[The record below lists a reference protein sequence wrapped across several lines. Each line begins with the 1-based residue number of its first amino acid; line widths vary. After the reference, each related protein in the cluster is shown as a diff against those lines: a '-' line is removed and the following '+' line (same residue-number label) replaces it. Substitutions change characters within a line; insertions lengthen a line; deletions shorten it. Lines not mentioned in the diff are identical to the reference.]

1 MDNSCITSRGLVAE
15 FLGTMGL
22 IIVAIGSIV
31 LAQSLVSDAFPEV
44 PPYIFVFIN
53 AIAVGFVLF
62 ALIETFSPLSGAHFN
77 PAVTIALT
85 VSGECSPKK
94 ACFYICTQL
103 AGALFG
109 VFLVNLFF
117 FDVTGGLYFVSDIDR
132 SSIYL
137 ILSEFF
143 CTFMLVAVIFG
154 CVRGGSTKTPLVVGL
169 FVGGM
174 IITTSSTMFANPAV
188 DIARIFTD
196 AACGI
201 APLSS
206 LYFII
211 SGIAG
216 AIAASV
222 LFGWLYPK
230 KLKEGEKCDAFDCST
245 KEGACCENKIVT
257 IDDIKR

>member
-1 MDNSCITSRGLVAE
+1 MDRSSFISSRGLVAE
-15 FLGTMGL
+15 FIGTMGL
-22 IIVAIGSIV
+22 IVVAIGSIV
-31 LAQSLVSDAFPEV
+31 LPQLVWGSTL
-44 PPYIFVFIN
+44 PYEFVFIN
-53 AIAVGFVLF
+53 AMAVGFVLF
-62 ALIETFSPLSGAHFN
+62 ALIETLGPLSGAHFN

-94 ACFYICTQL
+94 AGCYIIAQL

-109 VFLVNLFF
+109 VLLVNVFF
-117 FDVTGGLYFVSDIDR
+117 YDTVQSLYFISEVDR

-154 CVRGGSTKTPLVVGL
+154 CVRGGSDKTPLAVGL

-174 IITTSSTMFANPAV
+174 ILTTSSTMFANPAV
-188 DIARIFTD
+188 DIARIFTN

-211 SGIAG
+211 AGIAG
-216 AIAASV
+216 AMTAAV
-222 LFGWLYPK
+222 VFGWLYPK
-230 KLKEGEKCDAFDCST
+230 KLKEGEKCEAFDCST
-245 KEGACCENKIVT
+245 KVGAGEGACSCK
-257 IDDIKR
+257 KQ